1 MSMASHPTSPTS
13 ERPRYLEQRA
23 PILFPESAEVPETQ
37 LHLNLRTLLYLLLQ
51 KALGDGVTVCSDQ
64 FVYFDAEDPSRCLA
78 PDAFVRRQ
86 APTELVRTWKVW
98 ERGAPEVAVEIVS
111 DADAGELP
119 WDRKLSRYRHLGVS
133 ELVRFDPAD
142 DERPLRIWD
151 RVQGALV
158 ERELQGVCERSLV
171 LPIKWVV
178 APADGLPRALRVQ
191 RDGTLVPSPREADR
205 LQHEALEAERLAKEH
220 ERMAKEQ
227 ERLEKEQERMARQA
241 AEARIQ
247 ELEAELWRRSQR

>member
-1 MSMASHPTSPTS
+1 MSMASHPTTPAS

-23 PILFPESAEVPETQ
+23 PIVFPESAQVPETQ

-51 KALGDGVTVCSDQ
+51 EALGDDVTVCSDQ

-78 PDAFVRRQ
+78 PDAFVRRI

-133 ELVRFDPAD
+133 ELVRLDPAD
-142 DERPLRIWD
+142 HERPLRIWD

-158 ERELQGVCERSLV
+158 ERELQGSCERSLV
-171 LPIKWVV
+171 LPIEWIV
-178 APADGLPRALRVQ
+178 APADGLPRALRIQ
-191 RDGTLVPSPREADR
+191 RDGALVPTPREA
-205 LQHEALEAERLAKEH
+205 LEAERSAKEAERLAKEA
-220 ERMAKEQ
+220 ERSAKE
-227 ERLEKEQERMARQA
+227 A
-241 AEARIQ
+241 AEARVQ
-247 ELEAELWRRSQR
+247 ELEAELQRRGQL

>member
-1 MSMASHPTSPTS
+1 MSMASHPTSPAS

-51 KALGDGVTVCSDQ
+51 DALGEGVTVCSDQ

-78 PDAFVRRQ
+78 PDAFVKRV

-119 WDRKLSRYRHLGVS
+119 WDRKLSRYRHLGVT

-142 DERPLRIWD
+142 EERPLRIWD

-158 ERELQGVCERSLV
+158 EREVPGTYERSLV
-171 LPIKWVV
+171 LPIEWVV
-178 APADGLPRALRVQ
+178 APAEGLPRALRVQ
-191 RDGTLVPSPREADR
+191 RDGTLVPTAR
-205 LQHEALEAERLAKEH
+205 EAERLLRAASE
-220 ERMAKEQ
+220 A
-227 ERLEKEQERMARQA
+227 ERLEKEREREAREA
-241 AEARIQ
+241 AEARVQ
-247 ELEAELWRRSQR
+247 QLEAELRRRGGE